1 MPGLHSNVL
10 KNSVLWK
17 YRDTC
22 DRKKAKTPVV
32 CAYVRARGRVIT
44 GIFTNEIL
52 GIRLCFLLWD
62 FSTPQVFI
70 KMTRRLW
77 RNDLSFSKS
86 DPLFF
91 EKWLVVFW
99 KMSRRFRRN
108 NTSKKNGGVAK
119 SIFAASPLGVWRRN
133 KSKASSETGRTLVK
147 LSFEITQ

>member
-1 MPGLHSNVL
+1 MPRLHSNIL

-22 DRKKAKTPVV
+22 DSKKAKTPVV
-32 CAYVRARGRVIT
+32 CAYVRARGRVTT

-70 KMTRRLW
+70 KTTRRLW

-91 EKWLVVFW
+91 EKWLVVFL
-99 KMSRRFRRN
+99 KNEPSF
-108 NTSKKNGGVAK
+108 SKKQYV
-119 SIFAASPLGVWRRN
+119 IFEETTRRKKMEVLQN
-133 KSKASSETGRTLVK
+133 PFLQHLHWVCDEEIKARHQVKQEGR
-147 LSFEITQ
+147 